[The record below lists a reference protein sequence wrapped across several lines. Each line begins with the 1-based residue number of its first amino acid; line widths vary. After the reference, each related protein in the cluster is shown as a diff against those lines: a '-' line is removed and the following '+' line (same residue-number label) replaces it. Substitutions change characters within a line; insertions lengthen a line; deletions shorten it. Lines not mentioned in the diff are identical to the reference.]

1 MTDDP
6 AALLALLQLA
16 DSAFPSGG
24 FALSHGLETL
34 VQAGQVRDEATLTEA
49 VRLFVSG
56 QAGLTDTVA
65 LVGAHRTTRAG
76 DGDML
81 AAVDRAL
88 FAAKLAQE
96 GRESATRTG
105 RRLLTLA
112 PAVAGPDALALLVPL
127 RDAVQTGVAPGTHAV
142 VFGAICAALGVGEEA
157 AALAGLHAMVANL
170 TGAALRLLRLDHE
183 AMLRVRSAAAP
194 EIVAAVAAAQHAD
207 WRAMASAAPLWEV
220 AAMRH
225 RYAEARLFMS

>member
-34 VQAGQVRDEATLTEA
+34 VQSRQVRDEATLTDA
-49 VRLFVSG
+49 VRLFVAG
-56 QAGLTDTVA
+56 QAGPTDTVA
-65 LVGAHRTTRAG
+65 LVAAHRAMQAG
-76 DGDML
+76 DGDTL

-88 FAAKLAQE
+88 FAAKLARE

-105 RRLLTLA
+105 RRLLALA
-112 PAVAGPDALALLVPL
+112 PAIAHADALASLVPL
-127 RDAVQTGVAPGTHAV
+127 RDAVQMGVAPGTHAV
-142 VFGAICAALGVGEEA
+142 VFGAMGAALNVSEEA
-157 AALAGLHAMVANL
+157 AALAGLHMVVANL

-194 EIVAAVAAAQHAD
+194 AIVVAVAAAQGAD
-207 WRAMASAAPLWEV
+207 WQAIASAAPLWEV